1 MNGQFVTSLR
11 AVAASVA
18 AGVVRG
24 AGRLELE
31 TVALT
36 SMNELKRPD
45 VIGGKIRTVT
55 NAQHGGIL
63 QFTVE
68 QAHDTGL
75 AFLTERGCGFV
86 EKHPARFVQ
95 EEPRRRAALAR
106 RAKARCPS
114 APPCRAWRRDGRDRS
129 DRVPVPHPHQG
140 KRQRGSN
147 SSGRCVMCRAADK
160 GAAAG
165 MPIVG
170 PLDYWICI

>member
-68 QAHDTGL
+68 QAHDTG
-75 AFLTERGCGFV
+75 FGF
-86 EKHPARFVQ
+86 PDRARLWL
-95 EEPRRRAALAR
+95 RRETPSPVCAGGA
-106 RAKARCPS
+106 AKAS
-114 APPCRAWRRDGRDRS
+114 RS
-129 DRVPVPHPHQG
+129 
-140 KRQRGSN
+140 
-147 SSGRCVMCRAADK
+147 C
-160 GAAAG
+160 
-165 MPIVG
+165 
-170 PLDYWICI
+170 